1 MLFIKKKLCLKYV
14 GVDKF
19 PSIPAVGD
27 IPRLFLIIAFF
38 YSAVAVCFVERDKGS
53 IMTWMS
59 FKGCLYA
66 ICSNGWTII
75 NSGFPMDFLLAR
87 KLKACLI

>member
-19 PSIPAVGD
+19 PSITAVGD

-53 IMTWMS
+53 IM
-59 FKGCLYA
+59 
-66 ICSNGWTII
+66 I
-75 NSGFPMDFLLAR
+75 
-87 KLKACLI
+87 